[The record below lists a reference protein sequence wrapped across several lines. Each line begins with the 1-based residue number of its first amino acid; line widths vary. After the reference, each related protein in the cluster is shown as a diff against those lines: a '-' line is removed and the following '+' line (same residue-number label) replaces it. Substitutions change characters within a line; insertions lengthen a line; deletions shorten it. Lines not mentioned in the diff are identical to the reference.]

1 MNEKNEEERKEIDK
15 KVILM
20 EMNLINL
27 DCDIY

>member
-20 EMNLINL
+20 ETNSINL
-27 DCDIY
+27 DRDIY